1 MRDFDRICCH
11 GFEAPSDFRRQSLG
25 YMMETRGAFQI
36 FLGRPTFL
44 DRSLIPPD

>member
-1 MRDFDRICCH
+1 MRDFDRIRRH
-11 GFEAPSDFRRQSLG
+11 RFEARSDFRRKSLG
-25 YMMETRGAFQI
+25 DMMEASGAFQI

>member
-1 MRDFDRICCH
+1 MRDFDCIRCH
-11 GFEAPSDFRRQSLG
+11 CFEARSDFRRKSLG
-25 YMMETRGAFQI
+25 YMMEARGAFQI